1 MHNLSK
7 SIFCNHQRIFF
18 CCEGIYF
25 FCLTLKLSLKDA
37 SLIPAFYDGE
47 MYENCSLFKFV
58 TGRKT
63 DVRVNK
69 IMSLV
74 TAY

>member
-25 FCLTLKLSLKDA
+25 FCLTLKLSRKMQA
-37 SLIPAFYDGE
+37 
-47 MYENCSLFKFV
+47 LFQHFTMEKCM
-58 TGRKT
+58 
-63 DVRVNK
+63 K
-69 IMSLV
+69 IVVYSNS
-74 TAY
+74 